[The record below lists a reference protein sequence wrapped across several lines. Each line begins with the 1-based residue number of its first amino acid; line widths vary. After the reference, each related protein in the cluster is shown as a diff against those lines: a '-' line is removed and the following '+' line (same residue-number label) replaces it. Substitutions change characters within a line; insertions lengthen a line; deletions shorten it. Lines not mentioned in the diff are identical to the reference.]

1 MAVQL
6 FRRDAV
12 LMGHVGVDTRSA
24 VIGCRPAAVAADID
38 LRAGDGI
45 LVMADPAVGG
55 RSGFGISISADAALL
70 CNGAI
75 MSAVRWDSGNHAV
88 AVANGGLVGR
98 LLFLCA
104 ADSAFADVTAI

>member
-12 LMGHVGVDTRSA
+12 LMGHVGVNTRSA
-24 VIGCRPAAVAADID
+24 VIGGRPAAVTADID
-38 LRAGDGI
+38 LRVGDGI

-55 RSGFGISISADAALL
+55 RSGFGISISADAALV

-75 MSAVRWDSGNHAV
+75 MSTVRWDRGDNTVTV
-88 AVANGGLVGR
+88 AQSRLVGR
-98 LLFLCA
+98 LLFFCA
-104 ADSAFADVTAI
+104 ADGAFADVTAI